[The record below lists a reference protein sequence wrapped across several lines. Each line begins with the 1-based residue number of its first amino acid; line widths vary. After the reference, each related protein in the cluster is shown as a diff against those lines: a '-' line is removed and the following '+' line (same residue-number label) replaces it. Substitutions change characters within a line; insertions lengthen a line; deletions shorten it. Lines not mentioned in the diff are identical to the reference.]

1 MSIEQIPF
9 GILVCCEVVDTAFCD
24 FASVKYAVCSVVG
37 VFDVDIAG
45 FLGMEAGFLEV
56 GILEVGLVDV
66 GVLEVSKVEVG
77 LLEVAETEA
86 ILVEVT
92 FIEVSLIEVDSTRYS

>member
-37 VFDVDIAG
+37 VFDVDIVRV
-45 FLGMEAGFLEV
+45 LGMEAGFLEV
-56 GILEVGLVDV
+56 SILEVGLEDV
-66 GVLEVSKVEVG
+66 GVLEVSKVEV
-77 LLEVAETEA
+77 AETEA
-86 ILVEVT
+86 IVVEVT
-92 FIEVSLIEVDSTRYS
+92 FLEVSLIEVDSTRYS